1 MEKVAEKQYPTGC
14 RPHGSGIKIRFS
26 WRGERFEPVWP
37 RKPTQTN
44 LEAAARLRS
53 EIKSKAKLEIL
64 TWHDLAEH
72 FPQYRNPDSVNS
84 DVPLFG
90 ELAQEYLN
98 TTSVWASTRDEYR
111 KVLMKYWQPLYAAI
125 PINQIA
131 PRQLRQNV
139 ADIHWSSAK
148 TRNNALIP
156 LRKVFDLAVEDELIE
171 RNPAA
176 NIKNLKHQKPEVD
189 PFSQDEADTI
199 VAHLY
204 EHYTGAEAI
213 YAAYFEFAFW
223 TGMRTSEML
232 ALTWGDIDLRKGIAH
247 VRKAQSKGRLN
258 EQTKTARGREVLL
271 NQRALHALKI
281 AKALTYLEG
290 AHVFKSPRY
299 KNDYWKTDKGPR
311 LVFTAAL
318 KRMGIAHRKAYNTRH
333 TYATICLMAGMN
345 PQFVANQLGHS
356 VQVLFNTYSKWV
368 HGDASQREMQKLG
381 QNWDSGESEVY
392 K

>member
-1 MEKVAEKQYPTGC
+1 MADKQYPTGC

-26 WRGERFEPVWP
+26 WRGERFEPIWP

-53 EIKSKAKLEIL
+53 EITSKAKLEIL

-90 ELAQEYLN
+90 ELAQDFLN
-98 TTSVWASTRDEYR
+98 TTLVSASTRNEYR

-125 PINQIA
+125 PINQIT
-131 PRQLRQNV
+131 PRQLRQTV
-139 ADIHWSSAK
+139 ADIEWSSVK

-156 LRKVFDLAVEDELIE
+156 LRKVFDLAVDDEIID

-176 NIKNLKHQKPEVD
+176 RIKNQKHQKPEID
-189 PFSQDEADTI
+189 PFTFEEVEQIIAY
-199 VAHLY
+199 LY
-204 EHYTGAEAI
+204 STYTGPETL

-232 ALTWGDIDLRKGIAH
+232 ALTWGDIDWRQGLAY

-258 EQTKTARGREVLL
+258 QQTKTAHAREVLL
-271 NQRALHALKI
+271 NERAMNALKQ
-281 AKALTYLEG
+281 AKPWTYMNG
-290 AHVFKSPRY
+290 DRIFMSPRY
-299 KNDYWKTDKGPR
+299 RQQYWRNDQQPR
-311 LVFTAAL
+311 LVFTKAL
-318 KRMGIAHRKAYNTRH
+318 RKIGIRHRKAYNTRH

-345 PQFVANQLGHS
+345 PTFVANQLGHS
-356 VQVLFNTYSKWV
+356 IQVLLSTYARWV
-368 HGDASQREMQKLG
+368 HGDESRRELDKLG
-381 QNWDSGESEVY
+381 QFWDRNKDSDS